1 MDILFLALTILFFAL
16 ALWLVSG
23 CDKLGRTP

>member
-1 MDILFLALTILFFAL
+1 MDLLFLALTILFFAL
-16 ALWLVSG
+16 ALLLVSG